1 MVVVEMASLLR
12 RYNMPFELIENYTP
26 GATIKVV
33 GIGGGGG
40 NAVNQMVESAIEGV
54 EFICV
59 NTDAQALR
67 NFTGKSTLQ
76 IGSGVTKGLGAG
88 ANPEVGRQAALED
101 RERISEMLS
110 GSDMVFITAGMGGG
124 TGTGAAPV
132 VAQIAKDMGVLT
144 VAVVTKPFPFEGQ
157 RRLGVA
163 QQGIDK
169 LGHHVDSL
177 ITIPNAKLLSVLGA
191 EISLLNAFKSANQVL
206 SGAVQ
211 GIAEL
216 ITRPGLINVDF
227 ADVRTVM
234 SEMGMAMMG
243 SGTAAGE
250 DRALLAAQSAIG
262 SPLLED
268 VNLNGACGILVN
280 VTAGMNM
287 TMKEFEEVGTTIA
300 DLASEDATVVIGT
313 VIDPDMTDDIRVTV
327 VATGLGEQKAKAM
340 EPPMK
345 VVRTGTDNRP
355 AFRATEGHRSGGDR
369 AGSGQGH
376 QNAGHDDGGD
386 GADDGRRDSS
396 KLFGEQKELDYL
408 DIPAFLR
415 NQAD

>member
-1 MVVVEMASLLR
+1 
-12 RYNMPFELIENYTP
+12 MPFELVENYTP

-40 NAVNQMVESAIEGV
+40 NAVNQMVDAAIEGV
-54 EFICV
+54 EFICI
-59 NTDAQALR
+59 NTDSQALR
-67 NFTGKSTLQ
+67 NFNGKSTLQ

-88 ANPEVGRQAALED
+88 ANPEVGRQSALED
-101 RERISEMLS
+101 RERISEMLA

-132 VAQIAKDMGVLT
+132 IAQTAKEMGILT
-144 VAVVTKPFPFEGQ
+144 VAVVTRPFPFEGQ
-157 RRLGVA
+157 RRLAVA
-163 QQGIDK
+163 QQGIDE
-169 LGHHVDSL
+169 LSHHVDSL

-191 EISLLNAFKSANQVL
+191 EISLLNAFKAANQVL

-243 SGTAAGE
+243 SGNASGE
-250 DRALLAAQSAIG
+250 DRALMAAQAAIG

-313 VIDPDMTDDIRVTV
+313 VIDPDMSDEIRVTV
-327 VATGLGEQKAKAM
+327 VATGLGEQMPKRQ
-340 EPPMK
+340 ERPMR
-345 VVRTGTDNRP
+345 VVRTGTDSRP
-355 AFRATEGHRSGGDR
+355 VFSARDEET
-369 AGSGQGH
+369 
-376 QNAGHDDGGD
+376 
-386 GADDGRRDSS
+386 ADTDADTTDKRRN
-396 KLFGEQKELDYL
+396 FGEQKELDYL

>member
-1 MVVVEMASLLR
+1 
-12 RYNMPFELIENYTP
+12 MPFELVENYTP

-40 NAVNQMVESAIEGV
+40 NAVNQMVESSIEGV
-54 EFICV
+54 EFICI
-59 NTDAQALR
+59 NTDSQALR
-67 NFTGKSTLQ
+67 NFSGKSVLQ
-76 IGSGVTKGLGAG
+76 IGASVTKGLGAG
-88 ANPEVGRQAALED
+88 ANPEVGRQSALED
-101 RERISEMLS
+101 RERISELLS
-110 GSDMVFITAGMGGG
+110 GTDMVFLTAGMGGG

-132 VAQIAKDMGVLT
+132 IAQTAKEMGILT

-157 RRLGVA
+157 RRLAVA
-163 QQGIDK
+163 QQGIDE

-191 EISLLNAFKSANQVL
+191 EISLLNAFKAANQVL

-250 DRALLAAQSAIG
+250 DRALMAAQAAIG

-280 VTAGMNM
+280 VTAGMTM

-300 DLASEDATVVIGT
+300 DLASDDATVVIGT

-327 VATGLGEQKAKAM
+327 VATGLGDQLPRKQER
-340 EPPMK
+340 PMK
-345 VVRTGTDNRP
+345 VVRTGTDSRT
-355 AFRATEGHRSGGDR
+355 AFRATDDSDR
-369 AGSGQGH
+369 GSDREASAEKG
-376 QNAGHDDGGD
+376 
-386 GADDGRRDSS
+386 

>member
-1 MVVVEMASLLR
+1 
-12 RYNMPFELIENYTP
+12 MPFELIENYTP

-40 NAVNQMVESAIEGV
+40 NAVNQMVESSIEGV

-67 NFTGKSTLQ
+67 NFAGKSTLQ

-132 VAQIAKDMGVLT
+132 IAQIAKDMGVLT

-157 RRLGVA
+157 RRLSVA
-163 QQGIDK
+163 QQGIDE

-243 SGTAAGE
+243 SGTASGE

-280 VTAGMNM
+280 VTAGMTM

-345 VVRTGTDNRP
+345 VVRTGTDSRP
-355 AFRATEGHRSGGDR
+355 AFRATEESQANEDRSESRGD
-369 AGSGQGH
+369 
-376 QNAGHDDGGD
+376 
-386 GADDGRRDSS
+386 RRDSG
-396 KLFGEQKELDYL
+396 KLYGEQKELDYL